1 MVLVMIL
8 GVFLVPTT
16 KISASTSSGVIDIAT
31 MDNSEK
37 DELLK
42 YINIEVEK
50 QTNMNSEQKSIFKQA
65 LLDFFDSSSNSFQ
78 DPEAL
83 DKAVN
88 SKNNVR
94 TARAAH
100 GWISVNVMASA
111 INVALGLVTGGSIS
125 SYVRKKGFIASA
137 VALQSRL
144 AATMRF
150 KQLTAVIKGL
160 SGALMKVAD
169 PGKAIAQGLDRI
181 DKIPNNGWIELT

>member
-1 MVLVMIL
+1 MIL

-111 INVALGLVTGGSIS
+111 INVALGLVTGTS
-125 SYVRKKGFIASA
+125 F
-137 VALQSRL
+137 
-144 AATMRF
+144 TF
-150 KQLTAVIKGL
+150 
-160 SGALMKVAD
+160 
-169 PGKAIAQGLDRI
+169 
-181 DKIPNNGWIELT
+181 